1 VDIELEKL
9 KAPREVIEG
18 WGKLMIDG
26 SSRDD
31 QKQLLVS
38 IVKEVRSRFE
48 MNEVV
53 V

>member
-9 KAPREVIEG
+9 QATREVIQG
-18 WGKLMIDG
+18 WGKLVIG
-26 SSRDD
+26 ESGRDD

-38 IVKEVRSRFE
+38 IVKEVRSGFE
-48 MNEVV
+48 MDEVV